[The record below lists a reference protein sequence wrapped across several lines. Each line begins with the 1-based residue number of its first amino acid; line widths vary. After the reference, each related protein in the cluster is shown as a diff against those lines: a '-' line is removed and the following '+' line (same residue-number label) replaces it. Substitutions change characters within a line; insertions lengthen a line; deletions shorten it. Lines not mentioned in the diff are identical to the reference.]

1 MAVNYPIAIGV
12 PPPSLQEDE
21 RDIGHGGA
29 RLREHTN
36 SDSPDA
42 SASMPRLIWTSEL
55 HQQGPQSKIW
65 PSSCCRRSTGSGRRW
80 RPRKLLTHQEQV
92 RNHVGRGFGD
102 PRDPIALT
110 CCAPLNPRR
119 WRTGASCP
127 STTSPLYHK
136 AALAMYF
143 RPWGVA
149 SCLLVQFLL
158 AQLAKEAREKAAM
171 AGRVSVP
178 L

>member
-1 MAVNYPIAIGV
+1 MQSSPHKRKQELTCTLQKIRSMGGTTSVWYSYWMAVNYPIAIGV
-12 PPPSLQEDE
+12 LPPSLQEDE

-65 PSSCCRRSTGSGRRW
+65 PSSCCRRLRRSSRRW
-80 RPRKLLTHQEQV
+80 ASARLLIHQEQV
-92 RNHVGRGFGD
+92 RNYVGRGFGD

-110 CCAPLNPRR
+110 CCAPLNP
-119 WRTGASCP
+119 
-127 STTSPLYHK
+127 
-136 AALAMYF
+136 
-143 RPWGVA
+143 
-149 SCLLVQFLL
+149 
-158 AQLAKEAREKAAM
+158 
-171 AGRVSVP
+171 
-178 L
+178 